1 MYSGGGSRAGHFG
14 ADPNFGI
21 ASSSASRTTNR
32 YDSLKYFLHKFL
44 TNNISFKN
52 CYQFHN
58 MSNIRFFSLEL
69 RRRIRQDSDSDRQVS
84 HLNRSEVVEGSAS
97 FINNSNQSSYTKSSY
112 NPNFEDRNI
121 FNHGKFSHNQLANE

>member
-1 MYSGGGSRAGHFG
+1 MIYYHLKLLLISQHVKHSR
-14 ADPNFGI
+14 
-21 ASSSASRTTNR
+21 
-32 YDSLKYFLHKFL
+32 
-44 TNNISFKN
+44 
-52 CYQFHN
+52 
-58 MSNIRFFSLEL
+58 FSLEL

-121 FNHGKFSHNQLANE
+121 FNHGKFSNNGPAIE